1 MSKIN
6 VKYQDAYSYNLDN
19 TYMKKWEP
27 AKYDSKV
34 SEAENEELTSS
45 ISGNKTEEAEDKKDD
60 KKVAKKRDEKKI
72 SRFGSFIK
80 GVGNFFKGMVCD
92 ENGKFSIG
100 QTLKTIGIGAAIAAA
115 SILIPGAG
123 TVIAYGAL
131 AIAAKHGVEA
141 GINLYNA
148 ESEEEI
154 NNAWENVG
162 SAATEG
168 VLAYTGAKAAG
179 AKPIHDIRT
188 VGSKGI
194 KAVSKFGKDIYRD
207 YKVDGF
213 EGVAS
218 GLKTKG
224 SSLGETVTTKARN
237 LKNKTVDNF
246 NELNNSA
253 RNTERANARYD
264 EKISRAEGQKKDNL
278 KAQKDSYNKGV
289 DAVKTG
295 DNYETVY
302 KAVQGLKEDMNTAKA
317 KATEPNATDADIQ
330 AYKEAKAKYDGAK
343 QVFDDRVNSGEFKAA
358 TEADKTQ
365 IAGKF
370 DEASK
375 ARTEAAK
382 ELETAKEN
390 LRKNPDDVTA
400 KNELKAAEDKYNQA
414 NNNYKLAA
422 SKKNASE
429 GGHKYST
436 NTVRLTKEIFKH
448 KLLTVTL
455 AGRGKQDHEEE
466 LQYIA

>member
-168 VLAYTGAKAAG
+168 VFAYAGAKAAG

-188 VGSKGI
+188 AGSKGI
-194 KAVSKFGKDIYRD
+194 KAVSKYSKKMYNE
-207 YKVDGF
+207 YKLDGF
-213 EGVAS
+213 KGVAS
-218 GLKTKG
+218 K
-224 SSLGETVTTKARN
+224 LGEDATTLKDATVTKARN
-237 LKNKTVDNF
+237 IKNETVDNF
-246 NELNNSA
+246 NNLNNA
-253 RNTERANARYD
+253 TKNTEKANARYD
-264 EKISRAEGQKKDNL
+264 EKISKTKGKEKTNLEAQKK
-278 KAQKDSYNKGV
+278 SYNEGV

-295 DNYETVY
+295 NDYETVY
-302 KAVQGLKEDMNTAKA
+302 KTVQGLKEDMNAARAEASKPNASKA
-317 KATEPNATDADIQ
+317 KKQ
-330 AYKEAKAKYDGAK
+330 AYQEAKAKYDGAK
-343 QVFDDRVNSGEFKAA
+343 QVFDDRVNSGEFKAN
-358 TEADKTQ
+358 KRTQ
-365 IAGKF
+365 KSNSNKV
-370 DEASK
+370 EKAS
-375 ARTEAAK
+375 K
-382 ELETAKEN
+382 ELETAREN
-390 LRKNPDDVTA
+390 LRKNPDDATA
-400 KNELKAAEDKYNQA
+400 KKEYEE
-414 NNNYKLAA
+414 A
-422 SKKNASE
+422 SKKYELAKGKKIASE

-436 NTVRLTKEIFKH
+436 NTVRFTKEIFNH

>member
-60 KKVAKKRDEKKI
+60 KKVAKKHDKKKI
-72 SRFGSFIK
+72 HRFGSFIK

-162 SAATEG
+162 SATTEG
-168 VLAYTGAKAAG
+168 IFACAGAKAAG

-207 YKVDGF
+207 YKIDGF
-213 EGVAS
+213 KEVAS

-237 LKNKTVDNF
+237 LKATVEDNF
-246 NELNNSA
+246 NNLNNA
-253 RNTERANARYD
+253 TRNTEKANARYD
-264 EKISRAEGQKKDNL
+264 EKISKTKGKEKTNL
-278 KAQKDSYNKGV
+278 KAQKKSYNEGV

-302 KAVQGLKEDMNTAKA
+302 EAVQNLKKDMNTAKA
-317 KATEPNATDADIQ
+317 KATEPKSTKADIQ

-343 QVFDDRVNSGEFKAA
+343 QVFDDRVNSGEFK
-358 TEADKTQ
+358 TNKRTQNSNSKKADK
-365 IAGKF
+365 
-370 DEASK
+370 ASK
-375 ARTEAAK
+375 AKTEA
-382 ELETAKEN
+382 
-390 LRKNPDDVTA
+390 
-400 KNELKAAEDKYNQA
+400 ELKAAEDKYNKA
-414 NNNYKLAA
+414 NDDYKLAK
-422 SKKNASE
+422 SRKNASK
-429 GGHKYST
+429 GGRKHSA
-436 NTVRLTKEIFKH
+436 NTVKLAKEIYNNRW
-448 KLLTVTL
+448 LTVTL

>member
-45 ISGNKTEEAEDKKDD
+45 ISGNKTEEAENKKDD

-168 VLAYTGAKAAG
+168 VFAYAGAKAAG

-188 VGSKGI
+188 AGSKGI
-194 KAVSKFGKDIYRD
+194 KAVSKYSKKMYNE
-207 YKVDGF
+207 YKLDGF
-213 EGVAS
+213 KGVAS
-218 GLKTKG
+218 K
-224 SSLGETVTTKARN
+224 LGEDATTLKDATVAKARN
-237 LKNKTVDNF
+237 IKNETVDNF
-246 NELNNSA
+246 NNLNNA
-253 RNTERANARYD
+253 TKNTEKANARYD
-264 EKISRAEGQKKDNL
+264 EKISKTKGKEKTNLEAQKK
-278 KAQKDSYNKGV
+278 SYNEGV

-295 DNYETVY
+295 NDYETVY
-302 KAVQGLKEDMNTAKA
+302 KTVQGLKEDMNAAKA
-317 KATEPNATDADIQ
+317 EASKPNASKAKKQ
-330 AYKEAKAKYDGAK
+330 AYQEAKAKYDGAK
-343 QVFDDRVNSGEFKAA
+343 QVFDDRVNSGEFKAN
-358 TEADKTQ
+358 KRTQ
-365 IAGKF
+365 NSNSKKV
-370 DEASK
+370 EKAS
-375 ARTEAAK
+375 K
-382 ELETAKEN
+382 ELETAREK
-390 LRKNPDDVTA
+390 LRKNPDDATA
-400 KNELKAAEDKYNQA
+400 KKEYDE
-414 NNNYKLAA
+414 A
-422 SKKNASE
+422 SKKYELAKGKKIASE

-436 NTVRLTKEIFKH
+436 NTVRFTKEIFNH

>member
-45 ISGNKTEEAEDKKDD
+45 ISGNKTEEAEDKKDN

-72 SRFGSFIK
+72 DRFNSFFN
-80 GVGNFFKGMVCD
+80 GVKNFFKGMYCD
-92 ENGKFSIG
+92 ENGNPSAG
-100 QTLKTIGIGAAIAAA
+100 QILKTIGFGVAIAAA

-162 SAATEG
+162 STTTEG
-168 VLAYTGAKAAG
+168 ILACIGAKAAG

-207 YKVDGF
+207 YKIDGF
-213 EGVAS
+213 KEVAS

-237 LKNKTVDNF
+237 LKATVEDNF
-246 NELNNSA
+246 KNLNNA
-253 RNTERANARYD
+253 TKNTEKANKSYD
-264 EKISRAEGQKKDNL
+264 EQMGNAKGKEKTNLEAQKK
-278 KAQKDSYNKGV
+278 SYNEGA

-302 KAVQGLKEDMNTAKA
+302 EAVQNLKKDMNTAKA
-317 KATEPNATDADIQ
+317 KATEPKATKADIQ
-330 AYKEAKAKYDGAK
+330 AYKEAKAKYKGAK
-343 QVFDDRVNSGEFKAA
+343 QVFDDRVNSGEFK
-358 TEADKTQ
+358 TNKRTQNSNSKKADK
-365 IAGKF
+365 
-370 DEASK
+370 ASK
-375 ARTEAAK
+375 AKTEAAEK
-382 ELETAKEN
+382 LETAKEN

-400 KNELKAAEDKYNQA
+400 KNELKAAEDKYNKA
-414 NNNYKLAA
+414 NDDYKLAK
-422 SKKNASE
+422 SRKNASK
-429 GGHKYST
+429 GSRKHSA
-436 NTVRLTKEIFKH
+436 NTVKLTKEIFNH

>member
-27 AKYDSKV
+27 VKYDSKV

-168 VLAYTGAKAAG
+168 VFAYAGAKAAG

-188 VGSKGI
+188 AGSKGI
-194 KAVSKFGKDIYRD
+194 KAVSKYSKKMYNE
-207 YKVDGF
+207 YKLDGF
-213 EGVAS
+213 KGVAS
-218 GLKTKG
+218 K
-224 SSLGETVTTKARN
+224 LGEDATTLKDATVTKARN
-237 LKNKTVDNF
+237 IKNETVDNF
-246 NELNNSA
+246 NNLNNA
-253 RNTERANARYD
+253 TKNTEKANARYD
-264 EKISRAEGQKKDNL
+264 EKISKTKGKEKTNLEAQKK
-278 KAQKDSYNKGV
+278 SYNEGV

-295 DNYETVY
+295 NDYETVY
-302 KAVQGLKEDMNTAKA
+302 KTVQGLKEDMNAARAEASKPNASKA
-317 KATEPNATDADIQ
+317 KKQ
-330 AYKEAKAKYDGAK
+330 AYQEAKAKYDGAK
-343 QVFDDRVNSGEFKAA
+343 QVFDDRVNSGEFKAN
-358 TEADKTQ
+358 KRTQ
-365 IAGKF
+365 KSNSNKV
-370 DEASK
+370 EKAS
-375 ARTEAAK
+375 K
-382 ELETAKEN
+382 ELETAREN
-390 LRKNPDDVTA
+390 LRKNPDDATA
-400 KNELKAAEDKYNQA
+400 KKEYEE
-414 NNNYKLAA
+414 A
-422 SKKNASE
+422 SKKYELAKGKKIASE

-436 NTVRLTKEIFKH
+436 NTVRFTKEIFNH

>member
-168 VLAYTGAKAAG
+168 VFAYAGAKAAG

-188 VGSKGI
+188 AGSKGI
-194 KAVSKFGKDIYRD
+194 KAISKYSKKMYNE
-207 YKVDGF
+207 YKLDGF
-213 EGVAS
+213 KGVAS
-218 GLKTKG
+218 K
-224 SSLGETVTTKARN
+224 LGEDATTLKDATVTKARN
-237 LKNKTVDNF
+237 IKNETVDNF
-246 NELNNSA
+246 NNLNNA
-253 RNTERANARYD
+253 TKNTEKANARYD
-264 EKISRAEGQKKDNL
+264 EKISKTKGKEKTNL
-278 KAQKDSYNKGV
+278 KAQKKSYNEGV

-295 DNYETVY
+295 NDYETVY
-302 KAVQGLKEDMNTAKA
+302 KTVQGLKEDMNAAKA
-317 KATEPNATDADIQ
+317 EASKPNASKAKKQ
-330 AYKEAKAKYDGAK
+330 AYQEAKAKYDGAK
-343 QVFDDRVNSGEFKAA
+343 QVFDDRVNSGEFKAN
-358 TEADKTQ
+358 KRTQ
-365 IAGKF
+365 KSNSNKV
-370 DEASK
+370 EKAS
-375 ARTEAAK
+375 K
-382 ELETAKEN
+382 ELETAREN
-390 LRKNPDDVTA
+390 LRKNPDDATA
-400 KNELKAAEDKYNQA
+400 KKEYEE
-414 NNNYKLAA
+414 A
-422 SKKNASE
+422 SKKYELAKGKKIASE

-436 NTVRLTKEIFKH
+436 NTVRFTKEIFNH

>member
-45 ISGNKTEEAEDKKDD
+45 ISGNKTEEAEDKKDN

-168 VLAYTGAKAAG
+168 VFAYAGAKAAG

-188 VGSKGI
+188 AGSKGI
-194 KAVSKFGKDIYRD
+194 KAVSKYSKKMYNE
-207 YKVDGF
+207 YKLDGF
-213 EGVAS
+213 KGVAS
-218 GLKTKG
+218 K
-224 SSLGETVTTKARN
+224 LGEDATTLKDATVAKARN
-237 LKNKTVDNF
+237 IKNETVDNF
-246 NELNNSA
+246 NNLNNA
-253 RNTERANARYD
+253 TKNTEKANARYD
-264 EKISRAEGQKKDNL
+264 EKISKTKGKEKTNL
-278 KAQKDSYNKGV
+278 KAQKKSYNEGV

-295 DNYETVY
+295 NDYETVY
-302 KAVQGLKEDMNTAKA
+302 KTVQGLKEDMNAARAEASKPNASKA
-317 KATEPNATDADIQ
+317 KKQ
-330 AYKEAKAKYDGAK
+330 AYQEAKAKYDGAK
-343 QVFDDRVNSGEFKAA
+343 QVFDDRVNSGEFKAN
-358 TEADKTQ
+358 KRTQ
-365 IAGKF
+365 KSNSNKV
-370 DEASK
+370 EKAS
-375 ARTEAAK
+375 K
-382 ELETAKEN
+382 ELETAREK
-390 LRKNPDDVTA
+390 LRKNPDDATA
-400 KNELKAAEDKYNQA
+400 KKEYEE
-414 NNNYKLAA
+414 A
-422 SKKNASE
+422 SKKYELAKGKKIASE

-436 NTVRLTKEIFKH
+436 NTVRFTKEIFNH

>member
-45 ISGNKTEEAEDKKDD
+45 ISGNKTEEAEDKKDN

-168 VLAYTGAKAAG
+168 VFAYAGAKAAG

-188 VGSKGI
+188 AGSKGF
-194 KAVSKFGKDIYRD
+194 KAINKYRKDMYQNIRIN
-207 YKVDGF
+207 GF
-213 EGVAS
+213 KGVAS
-218 GLKTKG
+218 K
-224 SSLGETVTTKARN
+224 LGEDATTLKDATVAKVRN
-237 LKNKTVDNF
+237 IKNETVDNF
-246 NELNNSA
+246 NNLNNA
-253 RNTERANARYD
+253 TRNTEKANARYD
-264 EKISRAEGQKKDNL
+264 EKISKTKGKEKTNL
-278 KAQKDSYNKGV
+278 KAQKKSYNEGV

-295 DNYETVY
+295 NDYETVY
-302 KAVQGLKEDMNTAKA
+302 KTVQGLKEDMNAARAEASKPNASKA
-317 KATEPNATDADIQ
+317 KKQ
-330 AYKEAKAKYDGAK
+330 AYQEAKAKYDGAK
-343 QVFDDRVNSGEFKAA
+343 QVFDDRVNSGEFKAN
-358 TEADKTQ
+358 KRTQ
-365 IAGKF
+365 KSNSNKV
-370 DEASK
+370 EKAS
-375 ARTEAAK
+375 K
-382 ELETAKEN
+382 ELETAREK
-390 LRKNPDDVTA
+390 LRKNPDDATA
-400 KNELKAAEDKYNQA
+400 KKEYEE
-414 NNNYKLAA
+414 A
-422 SKKNASE
+422 SKKYELAKGKKIASE

-436 NTVRLTKEIFKH
+436 NTVRFTKEIFNH

>member
-27 AKYDSKV
+27 VKYDSKV

-168 VLAYTGAKAAG
+168 VFAYAGAKAAG

-188 VGSKGI
+188 AGSKGI
-194 KAVSKFGKDIYRD
+194 KAVSKYSKKMYNE
-207 YKVDGF
+207 YKLDGF
-213 EGVAS
+213 KGVAS
-218 GLKTKG
+218 K
-224 SSLGETVTTKARN
+224 LGEDATTLKDATVAKARN
-237 LKNKTVDNF
+237 IKNETVDNF
-246 NELNNSA
+246 NNLNNA
-253 RNTERANARYD
+253 TKNTEKANARYD
-264 EKISRAEGQKKDNL
+264 EKISKTKGKEKTNLEAQKK
-278 KAQKDSYNKGV
+278 SYNEGV

-295 DNYETVY
+295 NDYETVY
-302 KAVQGLKEDMNTAKA
+302 KTVQGLKEDMNAAKA
-317 KATEPNATDADIQ
+317 EASKPNASKAKKQ
-330 AYKEAKAKYDGAK
+330 AYQEAKAKYDGAK
-343 QVFDDRVNSGEFKAA
+343 QVFDDRVNSGEFKAN
-358 TEADKTQ
+358 KRTQ
-365 IAGKF
+365 KSNSNKV
-370 DEASK
+370 EKAS
-375 ARTEAAK
+375 K
-382 ELETAKEN
+382 ELETAREK
-390 LRKNPDDVTA
+390 LRKNPDDATA
-400 KNELKAAEDKYNQA
+400 KKEYEE
-414 NNNYKLAA
+414 A
-422 SKKNASE
+422 SKKYELAKGKKIASE

-436 NTVRLTKEIFKH
+436 NTVRLTKEIFNH

>member
-1 MSKIN
+1 MKRKLTDLIVFFN
-6 VKYQDAYSYNLDN
+6 GVK
-19 TYMKKWEP
+19 
-27 AKYDSKV
+27 
-34 SEAENEELTSS
+34 
-45 ISGNKTEEAEDKKDD
+45 
-60 KKVAKKRDEKKI
+60 
-72 SRFGSFIK
+72 
-80 GVGNFFKGMVCD
+80 NFFKGMYCD
-92 ENGKFSIG
+92 ENGNPSAG
-100 QTLKTIGIGAAIAAA
+100 QILKTIGFGVAIAAA

-162 SAATEG
+162 STTTEG
-168 VLAYTGAKAAG
+168 ILACIGAKAAG

-207 YKVDGF
+207 YKIDGF
-213 EGVAS
+213 KEVAS

-237 LKNKTVDNF
+237 LKATVKDNF
-246 NELNNSA
+246 KNLNNA
-253 RNTERANARYD
+253 TKNTEKANKSYD
-264 EKISRAEGQKKDNL
+264 EQIGNAKGKEKTNL
-278 KAQKDSYNKGV
+278 KAQKKSYNEGA

-302 KAVQGLKEDMNTAKA
+302 EAVQNLKKDMNTAKA
-317 KATEPNATDADIQ
+317 KATEPKATKADIQ

-343 QVFDDRVNSGEFKAA
+343 QVFDDRVNSGEFK
-358 TEADKTQ
+358 TNKRTQNSNSKKADK
-365 IAGKF
+365 
-370 DEASK
+370 ASK
-375 ARTEAAK
+375 AKTEAAEK
-382 ELETAKEN
+382 LETAKEN

-400 KNELKAAEDKYNQA
+400 KNELKAAEDKYNKA
-414 NNNYKLAA
+414 NDDYKLAK
-422 SKKNASE
+422 SRKNASK
-429 GGHKYST
+429 GGRKHSA
-436 NTVRLTKEIFKH
+436 NTVKLAKEIYNNR
-448 KLLTVTL
+448 LLTVTL

>member
-27 AKYDSKV
+27 VKYDSKV

-168 VLAYTGAKAAG
+168 VFAYAGAKAAG

-188 VGSKGI
+188 AGSKGI
-194 KAVSKFGKDIYRD
+194 KAVSKYSKKMYNE
-207 YKVDGF
+207 YKLDGF
-213 EGVAS
+213 KGVAS
-218 GLKTKG
+218 K
-224 SSLGETVTTKARN
+224 LGEDATTLKDATVAKARN
-237 LKNKTVDNF
+237 IKNETVDNF
-246 NELNNSA
+246 NNLNNA
-253 RNTERANARYD
+253 TKNTEKANARYD
-264 EKISRAEGQKKDNL
+264 EKISKTKGKEKTNLEAQKK
-278 KAQKDSYNKGV
+278 SYNEGV

-295 DNYETVY
+295 NDYETVY
-302 KAVQGLKEDMNTAKA
+302 KTVQGLKEDMNAARAEASKPNASKA
-317 KATEPNATDADIQ
+317 KKQ
-330 AYKEAKAKYDGAK
+330 AYQEAKAKYDGAK
-343 QVFDDRVNSGEFKAA
+343 QVFDDRVNSGEFKAN
-358 TEADKTQ
+358 KRTQ
-365 IAGKF
+365 KSNSNKV
-370 DEASK
+370 EKAS
-375 ARTEAAK
+375 K
-382 ELETAKEN
+382 ELETAREK
-390 LRKNPDDVTA
+390 LRKNPDDATA
-400 KNELKAAEDKYNQA
+400 KKEYEE
-414 NNNYKLAA
+414 A
-422 SKKNASE
+422 SKKYELAKGKKIASE

-436 NTVRLTKEIFKH
+436 NTVRLTKEIFNH

>member
-27 AKYDSKV
+27 VKYDSKV

-168 VLAYTGAKAAG
+168 VFAYAGAKAAG

-188 VGSKGI
+188 AGSKGI
-194 KAVSKFGKDIYRD
+194 KAVSKYSKKMYNE
-207 YKVDGF
+207 YKLDGF
-213 EGVAS
+213 KGVAS
-218 GLKTKG
+218 K
-224 SSLGETVTTKARN
+224 LGEDATTLKDATVAKARN
-237 LKNKTVDNF
+237 IKNETVDNF
-246 NELNNSA
+246 NNLNNA
-253 RNTERANARYD
+253 TKNTEKANARYD
-264 EKISRAEGQKKDNL
+264 EKISKTKGKEKTNLEAQKK
-278 KAQKDSYNKGV
+278 SYNEGV

-295 DNYETVY
+295 NDYETVY
-302 KAVQGLKEDMNTAKA
+302 KTVQGLKEDMNAARAEASKPNASKA
-317 KATEPNATDADIQ
+317 KKQ
-330 AYKEAKAKYDGAK
+330 AYQEAKAKYDGAK
-343 QVFDDRVNSGEFKAA
+343 QVFDDRVNSGEFKAN
-358 TEADKTQ
+358 KRTQ
-365 IAGKF
+365 KSNSNKV
-370 DEASK
+370 EKAS
-375 ARTEAAK
+375 K
-382 ELETAKEN
+382 ELETAREN
-390 LRKNPDDVTA
+390 LRKNPDDATA
-400 KNELKAAEDKYNQA
+400 KKEYEE
-414 NNNYKLAA
+414 A
-422 SKKNASE
+422 SKKYELAKGKKIASE

-436 NTVRLTKEIFKH
+436 NTVRFTKEIFNH

>member
-6 VKYQDAYSYNLDN
+6 VKYQDAYSYNLNN

-45 ISGNKTEEAEDKKDD
+45 ISGNKTEETEDKKDN
-60 KKVAKKRDEKKI
+60 KKVAKKHDAKKI
-72 SRFGSFIK
+72 NRFDSFFN
-80 GVGNFFKGMVCD
+80 GVKNFFKGMYCD
-92 ENGKFSIG
+92 ENGNPSAG
-100 QTLKTIGIGAAIAAA
+100 QILKTIGFGVAIAAA

-162 SAATEG
+162 STTTEG
-168 VLAYTGAKAAG
+168 ILACIGAKAAG

-207 YKVDGF
+207 YKIDGF
-213 EGVAS
+213 KEVAS

-237 LKNKTVDNF
+237 LKATVEDNF
-246 NELNNSA
+246 KNLNNA
-253 RNTERANARYD
+253 TKNTEKANKSYD
-264 EKISRAEGQKKDNL
+264 EQIGNAKGKEKTNLEAQKK
-278 KAQKDSYNKGV
+278 SYNEGA

-302 KAVQGLKEDMNTAKA
+302 EAVQNLKKDMNTAKA
-317 KATEPNATDADIQ
+317 KATEPKATKADIQ
-330 AYKEAKAKYDGAK
+330 AYKEAKAKYKGAK
-343 QVFDDRVNSGEFKAA
+343 QVFDDRVNSGEFK
-358 TEADKTQ
+358 TNKRTQNSNSKKADK
-365 IAGKF
+365 
-370 DEASK
+370 ASK
-375 ARTEAAK
+375 AKTEAAEK
-382 ELETAKEN
+382 LETAKEN

-400 KNELKAAEDKYNQA
+400 KNELKAAEDKYNKA
-414 NNNYKLAA
+414 NDDYKLAK
-422 SKKNASE
+422 SRKNASK
-429 GGHKYST
+429 GSRKHSA
-436 NTVRLTKEIFKH
+436 NTVKLTKEIFNH

>member
-45 ISGNKTEEAEDKKDD
+45 ISGNKTEEAEDKKDN

-168 VLAYTGAKAAG
+168 VFAYAGAKAAG

-188 VGSKGI
+188 AGSKGI
-194 KAVSKFGKDIYRD
+194 KAVSKYSKKMYNE
-207 YKVDGF
+207 YKLDGF
-213 EGVAS
+213 KGVAS
-218 GLKTKG
+218 K
-224 SSLGETVTTKARN
+224 LGEDATTLKDATVAKARN
-237 LKNKTVDNF
+237 IKNETVDNF
-246 NELNNSA
+246 NNLNNA
-253 RNTERANARYD
+253 TKNTEKANARYD
-264 EKISRAEGQKKDNL
+264 EKISKTKGKEKTNLEAQKK
-278 KAQKDSYNKGV
+278 SYNEGV

-295 DNYETVY
+295 NDYETVY
-302 KAVQGLKEDMNTAKA
+302 KTVQGLKEDMNAARAEASKPNASKA
-317 KATEPNATDADIQ
+317 KKQ
-330 AYKEAKAKYDGAK
+330 AYQEAKAKYDGAK
-343 QVFDDRVNSGEFKAA
+343 QVFDDRVNSGEFKAN
-358 TEADKTQ
+358 KRTQ
-365 IAGKF
+365 KSNSNKV
-370 DEASK
+370 EKAS
-375 ARTEAAK
+375 K
-382 ELETAKEN
+382 ELETAREN
-390 LRKNPDDVTA
+390 LRKNPDDATA
-400 KNELKAAEDKYNQA
+400 KKEYEE
-414 NNNYKLAA
+414 A
-422 SKKNASE
+422 SKKYELAKGKKIASE

-436 NTVRLTKEIFKH
+436 NTVRLTKEIFNH

>member
-27 AKYDSKV
+27 VKYDSKV

-45 ISGNKTEEAEDKKDD
+45 ISGNKTEDAEDKKDN

-72 SRFGSFIK
+72 SRLGSFFK

-92 ENGKFSIG
+92 ENGNFSFG

-168 VLAYTGAKAAG
+168 VFAYAGAKAAG

-188 VGSKGI
+188 AGSKGF
-194 KAVSKFGKDIYRD
+194 KAVSKYSKKMYNE
-207 YKVDGF
+207 YKLDGF
-213 EGVAS
+213 KGVAS
-218 GLKTKG
+218 K
-224 SSLGETVTTKARN
+224 LGEDATTLKDATVTKARN
-237 LKNKTVDNF
+237 IKNETVDNF
-246 NELNNSA
+246 NDLNNA
-253 RNTERANARYD
+253 TKNTEKVNKSYD
-264 EKISRAEGQKKDNL
+264 EQINKAKGKEKTNLEAQKK
-278 KAQKDSYNKGV
+278 SYNEGV

-295 DNYETVY
+295 DKYETVY
-302 KAVQGLKEDMNTAKA
+302 DVVQGLKEDMNTAKA
-317 KATEPNATDADIQ
+317 EASKPNASKAKKQ
-330 AYKEAKAKYDGAK
+330 AYQEAKAKYEGAK
-343 QVFDDRVNSGEFKAA
+343 QVFDDRVNSGEFKAN
-358 TEADKTQ
+358 KRTQ
-365 IAGKF
+365 KS
-370 DEASK
+370 DSKKVEKAS
-375 ARTEAAK
+375 K
-382 ELETAKEN
+382 ELETAREK
-390 LRKNPDDVTA
+390 LRKNPEDATA
-400 KNELKAAEDKYNQA
+400 KKEYEEANKKYELAKG
-414 NNNYKLAA
+414 
-422 SKKNASE
+422 KKIASE

-436 NTVRLTKEIFKH
+436 NTVRLSKEIYNNKW
-448 KLLTVTL
+448 LTIAL
-455 AGRGKQDHEEE
+455 AGRGKQDHEE

>member
-168 VLAYTGAKAAG
+168 VFAYAGAKAAG

-188 VGSKGI
+188 AGSKGI
-194 KAVSKFGKDIYRD
+194 KAVSKYSKKMYNE
-207 YKVDGF
+207 YKLDGF
-213 EGVAS
+213 KGVAS
-218 GLKTKG
+218 K
-224 SSLGETVTTKARN
+224 LGEDATTLKDATVAKARN
-237 LKNKTVDNF
+237 IKNETVDNF
-246 NELNNSA
+246 NNLNNA
-253 RNTERANARYD
+253 TKNTEKANARYD
-264 EKISRAEGQKKDNL
+264 EKISKTKGKEKTNLEAQKK
-278 KAQKDSYNKGV
+278 SYNEGV

-295 DNYETVY
+295 NDYETVY
-302 KAVQGLKEDMNTAKA
+302 KTVQGLKEDMNAAKA
-317 KATEPNATDADIQ
+317 EASKPNASKAKKQ
-330 AYKEAKAKYDGAK
+330 AYQEAKAKYDGAK
-343 QVFDDRVNSGEFKAA
+343 QVFDDRVNSGEFKAN
-358 TEADKTQ
+358 KRTQ
-365 IAGKF
+365 KSNSNKV
-370 DEASK
+370 EKAS
-375 ARTEAAK
+375 K
-382 ELETAKEN
+382 ELETAREN
-390 LRKNPDDVTA
+390 LRKNPDDATA
-400 KNELKAAEDKYNQA
+400 KKEYEE
-414 NNNYKLAA
+414 A
-422 SKKNASE
+422 SKKYELAKGKKIASE

-436 NTVRLTKEIFKH
+436 NTVRFTKEIFNH

-455 AGRGKQDHEEE
+455 TGRGKQDHEEE

>member
-45 ISGNKTEEAEDKKDD
+45 ISGNKTEEAEDKKDN
-60 KKVAKKRDEKKI
+60 KKVAKKHDAKKI
-72 SRFGSFIK
+72 NRFDSFFN
-80 GVGNFFKGMVCD
+80 GVKNFFKGMYCD
-92 ENGKFSIG
+92 ENGNPSAG
-100 QTLKTIGIGAAIAAA
+100 QILKTIGFGVAIAAA

-162 SAATEG
+162 SATTEG
-168 VLAYTGAKAAG
+168 ILACVGAKASG

-207 YKVDGF
+207 YKIDGF
-213 EGVAS
+213 KEVAS

-237 LKNKTVDNF
+237 LKATVEDNF
-246 NELNNSA
+246 KNLNNA
-253 RNTERANARYD
+253 TKNTEKANKSYD
-264 EKISRAEGQKKDNL
+264 EQIGNAKGKEKTNLEAQKK
-278 KAQKDSYNKGV
+278 SYNEGA

-302 KAVQGLKEDMNTAKA
+302 EAVQNLKKDMNTAKA
-317 KATEPNATDADIQ
+317 KATEPKATKADIQ
-330 AYKEAKAKYDGAK
+330 AYKEAKAKYKGAK
-343 QVFDDRVNSGEFKAA
+343 QVFDDRVNSGEFK
-358 TEADKTQ
+358 TNKRTQNSNSKKADK
-365 IAGKF
+365 
-370 DEASK
+370 ASK
-375 ARTEAAK
+375 AKTEAAEK
-382 ELETAKEN
+382 LETAKEN

-400 KNELKAAEDKYNQA
+400 KNELKAAEDKYNKA
-414 NNNYKLAA
+414 NDDYKLAK
-422 SKKNASE
+422 SRKNASK
-429 GGHKYST
+429 GGRKHSA
-436 NTVRLTKEIFKH
+436 NTVKLAKEIYNN

>member
-45 ISGNKTEEAEDKKDD
+45 ISGNKTEEAEDKKDN

-72 SRFGSFIK
+72 DRFDSFFN
-80 GVGNFFKGMVCD
+80 GVKNFFKGMYCD
-92 ENGKFSIG
+92 ENGNPSAG
-100 QTLKTIGIGAAIAAA
+100 QILKTIGFGVAIAAA

-162 SAATEG
+162 STTTEG
-168 VLAYTGAKAAG
+168 ILACIGAKAAG

-207 YKVDGF
+207 YKIDGF
-213 EGVAS
+213 KEVAS

-237 LKNKTVDNF
+237 LKATVEDNF
-246 NELNNSA
+246 KNLNNA
-253 RNTERANARYD
+253 TKNTEKANKSYD
-264 EKISRAEGQKKDNL
+264 EQIGNAKGKEKTNLEAQKK
-278 KAQKDSYNKGV
+278 SYNEGA

-302 KAVQGLKEDMNTAKA
+302 EAVQNLKKDMNTAKA
-317 KATEPNATDADIQ
+317 KATEPKATKADIQ
-330 AYKEAKAKYDGAK
+330 AYKEAKAKYKGAK
-343 QVFDDRVNSGEFKAA
+343 QVFDDRVNSGEFK
-358 TEADKTQ
+358 TNKRTQNSNSKKADK
-365 IAGKF
+365 
-370 DEASK
+370 ASK
-375 ARTEAAK
+375 AKTEAAEK
-382 ELETAKEN
+382 LETAKEN

-400 KNELKAAEDKYNQA
+400 KNELKAAEDKYNKA
-414 NNNYKLAA
+414 NDDYKLAK
-422 SKKNASE
+422 SRKNASK
-429 GGHKYST
+429 GSRKHSA
-436 NTVRLTKEIFKH
+436 NTVKLTKEIFNH

>member
-45 ISGNKTEEAEDKKDD
+45 ISGNKTEEAEDKKDN

-168 VLAYTGAKAAG
+168 VFAYAGAKAAG

-188 VGSKGI
+188 AGSKGI
-194 KAVSKFGKDIYRD
+194 KAVSKYSKKMYNE
-207 YKVDGF
+207 YKLEGF
-213 EGVAS
+213 KGVAS
-218 GLKTKG
+218 K
-224 SSLGETVTTKARN
+224 LGEDATTLKDATVAKARN
-237 LKNKTVDNF
+237 IKNETVDNF
-246 NELNNSA
+246 NNLNNA
-253 RNTERANARYD
+253 TKNTEKANARYD
-264 EKISRAEGQKKDNL
+264 EKISKTKGKEKTNL
-278 KAQKDSYNKGV
+278 KAQKKSYNEGV

-295 DNYETVY
+295 NDYETVY
-302 KAVQGLKEDMNTAKA
+302 KTVQGLKEDMNAARAEASKPNASKA
-317 KATEPNATDADIQ
+317 KKQ
-330 AYKEAKAKYDGAK
+330 AYQEAKAKYDGAK
-343 QVFDDRVNSGEFKAA
+343 QVFDDRVNSGEFKAN
-358 TEADKTQ
+358 KRTQ
-365 IAGKF
+365 KSNSNKV
-370 DEASK
+370 EKAS
-375 ARTEAAK
+375 K
-382 ELETAKEN
+382 ELETAREN
-390 LRKNPDDVTA
+390 LRKNPDDATA
-400 KNELKAAEDKYNQA
+400 KKEYEE
-414 NNNYKLAA
+414 A
-422 SKKNASE
+422 SKKYELAKGKKIASE

-436 NTVRLTKEIFKH
+436 NTVRLTKEIFNH

>member
-168 VLAYTGAKAAG
+168 VFAYAGAKAAG

-188 VGSKGI
+188 AGSKGI
-194 KAVSKFGKDIYRD
+194 KAVSKYSKKMYNE
-207 YKVDGF
+207 YKLDGF
-213 EGVAS
+213 KGVAS
-218 GLKTKG
+218 K
-224 SSLGETVTTKARN
+224 LGEDATTLKDATVAKARN
-237 LKNKTVDNF
+237 IKNETVDNF
-246 NELNNSA
+246 NNLNNA
-253 RNTERANARYD
+253 TKNTEKANARYD
-264 EKISRAEGQKKDNL
+264 EKISKTKGKEKTNLEAQKK
-278 KAQKDSYNKGV
+278 SYNEGV

-295 DNYETVY
+295 NDYETVY
-302 KAVQGLKEDMNTAKA
+302 KTVQGLKEDMNAARAEASKPNASKA
-317 KATEPNATDADIQ
+317 KKQ
-330 AYKEAKAKYDGAK
+330 AYQEAKAKYDGAK
-343 QVFDDRVNSGEFKAA
+343 QVFDDRVNSGEFKAN
-358 TEADKTQ
+358 KRTQ
-365 IAGKF
+365 NSNSKKV
-370 DEASK
+370 EKAS
-375 ARTEAAK
+375 K
-382 ELETAKEN
+382 ELETAREK
-390 LRKNPDDVTA
+390 LRKNPDDATA
-400 KNELKAAEDKYNQA
+400 KKEYEE
-414 NNNYKLAA
+414 A
-422 SKKNASE
+422 SKKYELAKGKKIASE

-436 NTVRLTKEIFKH
+436 NTVRFTKEIFNH

>member
-45 ISGNKTEEAEDKKDD
+45 ISGNKTEEAEDKKDN

-168 VLAYTGAKAAG
+168 VFAYAGAKAAG

-188 VGSKGI
+188 AGSKGI
-194 KAVSKFGKDIYRD
+194 KAVSKYSKKMYNE
-207 YKVDGF
+207 YKLDGF
-213 EGVAS
+213 KGVAS
-218 GLKTKG
+218 K
-224 SSLGETVTTKARN
+224 LGEDATTLKDATVAKARN
-237 LKNKTVDNF
+237 IKNETVDNF
-246 NELNNSA
+246 NNLNNA
-253 RNTERANARYD
+253 TKNTEKANARYD
-264 EKISRAEGQKKDNL
+264 EKISKTKGKEKTNL
-278 KAQKDSYNKGV
+278 KAQKKSYNEGV

-295 DNYETVY
+295 NDYETVY
-302 KAVQGLKEDMNTAKA
+302 KTVQGLKEDMNAARAEASKPNASKA
-317 KATEPNATDADIQ
+317 KQQ
-330 AYKEAKAKYDGAK
+330 AYQEAKAKYDGAK
-343 QVFDDRVNSGEFKAA
+343 QVFDDRVNSGEFKAN
-358 TEADKTQ
+358 KRTQ
-365 IAGKF
+365 NSNSKKV
-370 DEASK
+370 EKAS
-375 ARTEAAK
+375 K
-382 ELETAKEN
+382 ELETAREN
-390 LRKNPDDVTA
+390 LRKNPDDATA
-400 KNELKAAEDKYNQA
+400 KKEYEE
-414 NNNYKLAA
+414 A
-422 SKKNASE
+422 SKKYELAKGKKIASE

>member
-27 AKYDSKV
+27 VKYDSKV

-168 VLAYTGAKAAG
+168 VFAYAGAKAAG

-188 VGSKGI
+188 AGSKGI
-194 KAVSKFGKDIYRD
+194 KAVSKYSKKMYNE
-207 YKVDGF
+207 YKLDGF
-213 EGVAS
+213 KGVAS
-218 GLKTKG
+218 K
-224 SSLGETVTTKARN
+224 LGEDATTLKDATVAKARN
-237 LKNKTVDNF
+237 IKNETVDNF
-246 NELNNSA
+246 NNLNNA
-253 RNTERANARYD
+253 TKNTEKANARYD
-264 EKISRAEGQKKDNL
+264 EKISKTKGKEKTNLEAQKK
-278 KAQKDSYNKGV
+278 SYNEGV

-295 DNYETVY
+295 NDYETVY
-302 KAVQGLKEDMNTAKA
+302 KTVQGLKEDMNAARAEASKPNASKA
-317 KATEPNATDADIQ
+317 KKQ
-330 AYKEAKAKYDGAK
+330 AYQEAKAKYDGAK
-343 QVFDDRVNSGEFKAA
+343 QVFDDRVNSGEFKAN
-358 TEADKTQ
+358 KRTQ
-365 IAGKF
+365 NSNSKKV
-370 DEASK
+370 EKAS
-375 ARTEAAK
+375 K
-382 ELETAKEN
+382 ELETAREK
-390 LRKNPDDVTA
+390 LRKNPDDATA
-400 KNELKAAEDKYNQA
+400 KKEYEE
-414 NNNYKLAA
+414 A
-422 SKKNASE
+422 SKKYELAKGKKIASE

>member
-92 ENGKFSIG
+92 ENGNPSAG
-100 QTLKTIGIGAAIAAA
+100 QILKTIGFGVAIAAA

-162 SAATEG
+162 SATTEG
-168 VLAYTGAKAAG
+168 IFACAGAKAAG

-207 YKVDGF
+207 YKIDGF
-213 EGVAS
+213 KEVAS

-237 LKNKTVDNF
+237 LKATVEDNF
-246 NELNNSA
+246 KNLNNA
-253 RNTERANARYD
+253 TKNTEKANARYD
-264 EKISRAEGQKKDNL
+264 EKISKTKGKEKTNL
-278 KAQKDSYNKGV
+278 KAQKKSYNEGV

-302 KAVQGLKEDMNTAKA
+302 EAVQNLKKDMNTAKA
-317 KATEPNATDADIQ
+317 KATEPKSTKADIQ

-343 QVFDDRVNSGEFKAA
+343 QVFDDRVNSGEFK
-358 TEADKTQ
+358 TNKRTQNSNSKKADK
-365 IAGKF
+365 
-370 DEASK
+370 ASK
-375 ARTEAAK
+375 AKTEAAK

-400 KNELKAAEDKYNQA
+400 KNELKAAEDK
-414 NNNYKLAA
+414 
-422 SKKNASE
+422 
-429 GGHKYST
+429 
-436 NTVRLTKEIFKH
+436 
-448 KLLTVTL
+448 
-455 AGRGKQDHEEE
+455 
-466 LQYIA
+466 

>member
-27 AKYDSKV
+27 VKYDSKV

-168 VLAYTGAKAAG
+168 VFAYAGAKAAG

-188 VGSKGI
+188 AGSKGI
-194 KAVSKFGKDIYRD
+194 KAVSKYSKKMYNE
-207 YKVDGF
+207 YKLDGF
-213 EGVAS
+213 KGVAS
-218 GLKTKG
+218 K
-224 SSLGETVTTKARN
+224 LGEDATTLKDATVAKARN
-237 LKNKTVDNF
+237 IKNETVDNF
-246 NELNNSA
+246 NNLNNA
-253 RNTERANARYD
+253 TKNTEKANARYD
-264 EKISRAEGQKKDNL
+264 EKISKTKGKEKTNL
-278 KAQKDSYNKGV
+278 KAQKKSYNEGV

-295 DNYETVY
+295 NDYETVY
-302 KAVQGLKEDMNTAKA
+302 KTVQGLKEDMNAARAEASKPNASKA
-317 KATEPNATDADIQ
+317 KKQ
-330 AYKEAKAKYDGAK
+330 AYQEAKAKYDGAK
-343 QVFDDRVNSGEFKAA
+343 QVFDDRVNSGEFKAN
-358 TEADKTQ
+358 KRTQ
-365 IAGKF
+365 KSNSNKV
-370 DEASK
+370 EKAS
-375 ARTEAAK
+375 K
-382 ELETAKEN
+382 ELETAREK
-390 LRKNPDDVTA
+390 LRKNPDDATA
-400 KNELKAAEDKYNQA
+400 KKEYEE
-414 NNNYKLAA
+414 A
-422 SKKNASE
+422 SKKYELAKGKKIASE

-436 NTVRLTKEIFKH
+436 NTVRLTKEIFNH

>member
-45 ISGNKTEEAEDKKDD
+45 ISGNKTEEAEDKKDN

-168 VLAYTGAKAAG
+168 VFAYAGAKAAG

-188 VGSKGI
+188 AGSKGI
-194 KAVSKFGKDIYRD
+194 KAVSKYSKKMYNE
-207 YKVDGF
+207 YKLDGF
-213 EGVAS
+213 KGVAS
-218 GLKTKG
+218 K
-224 SSLGETVTTKARN
+224 LGEDATTLKDATVAKARN
-237 LKNKTVDNF
+237 IKNETVDNF
-246 NELNNSA
+246 NNLNNA
-253 RNTERANARYD
+253 TKNTEKANARYD
-264 EKISRAEGQKKDNL
+264 EKISKTKGKEKTNL
-278 KAQKDSYNKGV
+278 KAQKKSYNEGV

-295 DNYETVY
+295 NDYETVY
-302 KAVQGLKEDMNTAKA
+302 KTVQGLKEDMNAARAEASKPNASKA
-317 KATEPNATDADIQ
+317 KKQ
-330 AYKEAKAKYDGAK
+330 AYQEAKAKYDGAK
-343 QVFDDRVNSGEFKAA
+343 QVFDDRVNSGEFKAN
-358 TEADKTQ
+358 KRTQ
-365 IAGKF
+365 KSNSNKV
-370 DEASK
+370 EKAS
-375 ARTEAAK
+375 K
-382 ELETAKEN
+382 ELETAREN
-390 LRKNPDDVTA
+390 LRKNPDDATA
-400 KNELKAAEDKYNQA
+400 KKEYEE
-414 NNNYKLAA
+414 A
-422 SKKNASE
+422 SKKYELAKGKKIASE

-436 NTVRLTKEIFKH
+436 NTVRLTKEIFNH

>member
-45 ISGNKTEEAEDKKDD
+45 ISGNKTEEAEDKKDN

-168 VLAYTGAKAAG
+168 VFAYAGAKAAG

-188 VGSKGI
+188 AGSKGI
-194 KAVSKFGKDIYRD
+194 KAVSKYSKKMYNE
-207 YKVDGF
+207 YKLDGF
-213 EGVAS
+213 KGVAS
-218 GLKTKG
+218 K
-224 SSLGETVTTKARN
+224 LGEDATTLKDATVAKARN
-237 LKNKTVDNF
+237 IKNETVDNF
-246 NELNNSA
+246 NNLNNA
-253 RNTERANARYD
+253 TKNTEKANARYD
-264 EKISRAEGQKKDNL
+264 EKISKTKGKEKTNL
-278 KAQKDSYNKGV
+278 KAQKKSYNEGV

-295 DNYETVY
+295 NDYETVY
-302 KAVQGLKEDMNTAKA
+302 KTVQGLKEDMNAARAEASKPNASKA
-317 KATEPNATDADIQ
+317 KKQ
-330 AYKEAKAKYDGAK
+330 AYQEAKAKYDGAK
-343 QVFDDRVNSGEFKAA
+343 QVFDDRVNSGEFKAN
-358 TEADKTQ
+358 KRTQ
-365 IAGKF
+365 KSNSNKV
-370 DEASK
+370 EKAS
-375 ARTEAAK
+375 K
-382 ELETAKEN
+382 ELETAREN
-390 LRKNPDDVTA
+390 LRKNPDDATA
-400 KNELKAAEDKYNQA
+400 KKEYEE
-414 NNNYKLAA
+414 A
-422 SKKNASE
+422 SKKYELAKGKKIASE

-436 NTVRLTKEIFKH
+436 NTVRFTKEIFKH

>member
-45 ISGNKTEEAEDKKDD
+45 ISGNKTEEAENKKDD

-168 VLAYTGAKAAG
+168 VFAYAGAKAAG

-188 VGSKGI
+188 AGSKGI
-194 KAVSKFGKDIYRD
+194 KAVSKYSKKMYNE
-207 YKVDGF
+207 YKLDGF
-213 EGVAS
+213 KGVAS
-218 GLKTKG
+218 K
-224 SSLGETVTTKARN
+224 LGEDATTLKDATVAKARN
-237 LKNKTVDNF
+237 IKNETVDNF
-246 NELNNSA
+246 NNLNNA
-253 RNTERANARYD
+253 TKNTEKANARYD
-264 EKISRAEGQKKDNL
+264 EKISKTKGKEKTNLEAQKK
-278 KAQKDSYNKGV
+278 SYNEGV

-295 DNYETVY
+295 NDYETVY
-302 KAVQGLKEDMNTAKA
+302 KTVQGLKEDMNAARAEASKPNASKA
-317 KATEPNATDADIQ
+317 KKQ
-330 AYKEAKAKYDGAK
+330 AYQEAKAKYDGAK
-343 QVFDDRVNSGEFKAA
+343 QVFDDRVNSGEFKAN
-358 TEADKTQ
+358 KRTQ
-365 IAGKF
+365 NSNSKKV
-370 DEASK
+370 EKAS
-375 ARTEAAK
+375 K
-382 ELETAKEN
+382 ELETAREK
-390 LRKNPDDVTA
+390 LRKNPDDATA
-400 KNELKAAEDKYNQA
+400 KKEYEE
-414 NNNYKLAA
+414 A
-422 SKKNASE
+422 SKKYELAKGKKIASE

-436 NTVRLTKEIFKH
+436 NTVRFTKEIFNH

-455 AGRGKQDHEEE
+455 AGRGKQDLEEE

>member
-27 AKYDSKV
+27 VKYDSKV

-168 VLAYTGAKAAG
+168 VFAYAGAKAAG

-188 VGSKGI
+188 AGSKGI
-194 KAVSKFGKDIYRD
+194 KAVSKYSKKMYNE
-207 YKVDGF
+207 YKLDGF
-213 EGVAS
+213 KGVAS
-218 GLKTKG
+218 K
-224 SSLGETVTTKARN
+224 LGEDATTLKDATVAKARN
-237 LKNKTVDNF
+237 IKNETVDNF
-246 NELNNSA
+246 NNLNNA
-253 RNTERANARYD
+253 TKNTEKANARYD
-264 EKISRAEGQKKDNL
+264 EKISKTKGKEKTNLEAQKK
-278 KAQKDSYNKGV
+278 SYNEGV

-295 DNYETVY
+295 NDYETVY
-302 KAVQGLKEDMNTAKA
+302 KTVQGLKEDMNAAKA
-317 KATEPNATDADIQ
+317 EASKPNASKAKKQ
-330 AYKEAKAKYDGAK
+330 AYQEAKAKYDGAK
-343 QVFDDRVNSGEFKAA
+343 QVFDDRVNSGEFKAN
-358 TEADKTQ
+358 KRTQ
-365 IAGKF
+365 NSNSKKV
-370 DEASK
+370 EKAS
-375 ARTEAAK
+375 K
-382 ELETAKEN
+382 ELETAREN
-390 LRKNPDDVTA
+390 LRKNPDDATA
-400 KNELKAAEDKYNQA
+400 KKEYEEANKKYELAKG
-414 NNNYKLAA
+414 
-422 SKKNASE
+422 KKIASE

-436 NTVRLTKEIFKH
+436 NTVRLTKEIFNH

>member
-45 ISGNKTEEAEDKKDD
+45 ISGNKTEEAENKKDD

-168 VLAYTGAKAAG
+168 VFAYAGAKAAG

-188 VGSKGI
+188 AGSKGI
-194 KAVSKFGKDIYRD
+194 KAVSKYSKKMYNE
-207 YKVDGF
+207 YKLDGF
-213 EGVAS
+213 KGVAS
-218 GLKTKG
+218 K
-224 SSLGETVTTKARN
+224 LGEDATTLKDATVAKARN
-237 LKNKTVDNF
+237 IKNETVDNF
-246 NELNNSA
+246 NNLNNA
-253 RNTERANARYD
+253 TKNTEKANARYD
-264 EKISRAEGQKKDNL
+264 EKISKTKGKEKTNL
-278 KAQKDSYNKGV
+278 KAQKKSYNEGV

-295 DNYETVY
+295 NDYETVY
-302 KAVQGLKEDMNTAKA
+302 KTVQGLKEDMNAARAEASKPNASKA
-317 KATEPNATDADIQ
+317 KKQ
-330 AYKEAKAKYDGAK
+330 AYQEAKAKYDGAK
-343 QVFDDRVNSGEFKAA
+343 QVFDDRVNSGEFKAN
-358 TEADKTQ
+358 KRTQ
-365 IAGKF
+365 KSNSNKV
-370 DEASK
+370 EKAS
-375 ARTEAAK
+375 K
-382 ELETAKEN
+382 ELETAREN
-390 LRKNPDDVTA
+390 LRKNPDDATA
-400 KNELKAAEDKYNQA
+400 KKEYEE
-414 NNNYKLAA
+414 A
-422 SKKNASE
+422 SKKYELAKGKKIASE

>member
-60 KKVAKKRDEKKI
+60 KKVAKKHDKKKI
-72 SRFGSFIK
+72 HRFDSFIN
-80 GVGNFFKGMVCD
+80 GVKNFFKGMFCD
-92 ENGKFSIG
+92 ENGNPSAG
-100 QTLKTIGIGAAIAAA
+100 QILKTIGFGVAIAAA

-162 SAATEG
+162 STTTEG
-168 VLAYTGAKAAG
+168 ILACIGAKAAG
-179 AKPIHDIRT
+179 AKPLHDIRT

-207 YKVDGF
+207 YKIDGF
-213 EGVAS
+213 KEVAS

-237 LKNKTVDNF
+237 LKATVEDNF
-246 NELNNSA
+246 NNLNNA
-253 RNTERANARYD
+253 TKNTEKANARYE
-264 EKISRAEGQKKDNL
+264 EKISKTKGKEKTNL
-278 KAQKDSYNKGV
+278 KAQKKSYNEGV

-302 KAVQGLKEDMNTAKA
+302 EAVQNLKKDMNTAKA
-317 KATEPNATDADIQ
+317 KVTEPKATKADIQ

-343 QVFDDRVNSGEFKAA
+343 QVFDDRVNSGEFK
-358 TEADKTQ
+358 TNKRTQNSNSKKADK
-365 IAGKF
+365 
-370 DEASK
+370 ASK
-375 ARTEAAK
+375 AKTEAAK

-390 LRKNPDDVTA
+390 LRKNPDDVTV
-400 KNELKAAEDKYNQA
+400 KNELKAAEDKYNKA
-414 NNNYKLAA
+414 NDDYKLAK

-436 NTVRLTKEIFKH
+436 NAVRFTKEIFNH

>member
-27 AKYDSKV
+27 VKYDSKV

-45 ISGNKTEEAEDKKDD
+45 ISGNKTEEAEDKKDN

-168 VLAYTGAKAAG
+168 VFAYAGAKAAG

-188 VGSKGI
+188 AGSKGI
-194 KAVSKFGKDIYRD
+194 KAVSKYSKKMYNE
-207 YKVDGF
+207 YKLDGF
-213 EGVAS
+213 KGVAS
-218 GLKTKG
+218 K
-224 SSLGETVTTKARN
+224 LGEDATTLKDATVAKARN
-237 LKNKTVDNF
+237 IKNETVDNF
-246 NELNNSA
+246 NNLNNA
-253 RNTERANARYD
+253 TKNTEKANARYD
-264 EKISRAEGQKKDNL
+264 EKISKTKGKEKTNLEAQKK
-278 KAQKDSYNKGV
+278 SYNEGV

-295 DNYETVY
+295 NDYETVY
-302 KAVQGLKEDMNTAKA
+302 KTVQGLKEDMNAARAEASKPNASKA
-317 KATEPNATDADIQ
+317 KKQ
-330 AYKEAKAKYDGAK
+330 AYQEAKAKYDGAK
-343 QVFDDRVNSGEFKAA
+343 QVFDDRVNSGEFKAN
-358 TEADKTQ
+358 KRTQ
-365 IAGKF
+365 KSNSNKV
-370 DEASK
+370 EKAS
-375 ARTEAAK
+375 K
-382 ELETAKEN
+382 ELETAREN
-390 LRKNPDDVTA
+390 LRKNPDDATA
-400 KNELKAAEDKYNQA
+400 KKEYEE
-414 NNNYKLAA
+414 A
-422 SKKNASE
+422 SKKYELAKGKKIASE

-436 NTVRLTKEIFKH
+436 NTVRLTKEIFNH

>member
-45 ISGNKTEEAEDKKDD
+45 ISGNKTEEAENKKDD

-168 VLAYTGAKAAG
+168 VFAYAGAKAAG

-188 VGSKGI
+188 AGSKGF
-194 KAVSKFGKDIYRD
+194 KAINKYRKDMYQNIRIN
-207 YKVDGF
+207 GF
-213 EGVAS
+213 KGVAS
-218 GLKTKG
+218 K
-224 SSLGETVTTKARN
+224 LGEDATTLKDATVAKVRN
-237 LKNKTVDNF
+237 IKNETVDNF
-246 NELNNSA
+246 NNLNNA
-253 RNTERANARYD
+253 TRNTEKANARYD
-264 EKISRAEGQKKDNL
+264 EKISKTKGKEKTNL
-278 KAQKDSYNKGV
+278 KAQKKSYNEGA

-302 KAVQGLKEDMNTAKA
+302 EAVQNLKKDMNTAKA
-317 KATEPNATDADIQ
+317 KATEPKATKADIQ

-343 QVFDDRVNSGEFKAA
+343 QVFDDRVNSGEFKAN
-358 TEADKTQ
+358 KRTQ
-365 IAGKF
+365 KSNSNKV
-370 DEASK
+370 EKAS
-375 ARTEAAK
+375 K
-382 ELETAKEN
+382 ELETAREN
-390 LRKNPDDVTA
+390 LRKNPDDATA
-400 KNELKAAEDKYNQA
+400 KKEYEE
-414 NNNYKLAA
+414 A
-422 SKKNASE
+422 SKKYELAKGKKIASE

-436 NTVRLTKEIFKH
+436 NTVRFTKEIFNH

>member
-45 ISGNKTEEAEDKKDD
+45 ISGNKTEEAENKKDD

-168 VLAYTGAKAAG
+168 VFAYAGAKAAG

-188 VGSKGI
+188 AGSKGI
-194 KAVSKFGKDIYRD
+194 KAVSKYSKKMYNE
-207 YKVDGF
+207 YKLDGF
-213 EGVAS
+213 KGVAS
-218 GLKTKG
+218 K
-224 SSLGETVTTKARN
+224 LGEDATTLKDATVAKARN
-237 LKNKTVDNF
+237 IKNETVDNF
-246 NELNNSA
+246 NNLNNA
-253 RNTERANARYD
+253 TKNTEKANARYD
-264 EKISRAEGQKKDNL
+264 EKISKTKGKEKTNL
-278 KAQKDSYNKGV
+278 KAQKKSYNEGV

-295 DNYETVY
+295 NDYETVY
-302 KAVQGLKEDMNTAKA
+302 KTVQGLKEDMNAARAEASKPNASKA
-317 KATEPNATDADIQ
+317 KKQ
-330 AYKEAKAKYDGAK
+330 AYQEAKAKYDGAK
-343 QVFDDRVNSGEFKAA
+343 QVFDDRVNSGEFKAN
-358 TEADKTQ
+358 KRTQ
-365 IAGKF
+365 KSNSNKV
-370 DEASK
+370 EKAS
-375 ARTEAAK
+375 K
-382 ELETAKEN
+382 ELETAREN
-390 LRKNPDDVTA
+390 LRKNPDDATA
-400 KNELKAAEDKYNQA
+400 KKEYEE
-414 NNNYKLAA
+414 A
-422 SKKNASE
+422 SKKYELAKGKKIASE

-436 NTVRLTKEIFKH
+436 NTVRLTKEIFNH

>member
-45 ISGNKTEEAEDKKDD
+45 ISGNKTEEAENKKDE

-168 VLAYTGAKAAG
+168 VFAYAGAKAAG

-188 VGSKGI
+188 AGSKGI
-194 KAVSKFGKDIYRD
+194 KAVSKYSKKMYNE
-207 YKVDGF
+207 YKLDGF
-213 EGVAS
+213 KGVAS
-218 GLKTKG
+218 K
-224 SSLGETVTTKARN
+224 LGEDATTLKDATVAKARN
-237 LKNKTVDNF
+237 IKNETVDNF
-246 NELNNSA
+246 NNLNNA
-253 RNTERANARYD
+253 TKNTEKANARYD
-264 EKISRAEGQKKDNL
+264 EKISKTKGKEKTNLEAQKK
-278 KAQKDSYNKGV
+278 SYNEGV

-295 DNYETVY
+295 NDYETVY
-302 KAVQGLKEDMNTAKA
+302 KTVQGLKEDMNAARAEASKPNASKA
-317 KATEPNATDADIQ
+317 KKQ
-330 AYKEAKAKYDGAK
+330 AYQEAKAKYDGAK
-343 QVFDDRVNSGEFKAA
+343 QVFDDRVNSGEFKAN
-358 TEADKTQ
+358 KRTQ
-365 IAGKF
+365 KSNSNKV
-370 DEASK
+370 EKAS
-375 ARTEAAK
+375 K
-382 ELETAKEN
+382 ELETAREK
-390 LRKNPDDVTA
+390 LRKNPDDATA
-400 KNELKAAEDKYNQA
+400 KKEYDE
-414 NNNYKLAA
+414 A
-422 SKKNASE
+422 SKKYELAKGKKIASE

-436 NTVRLTKEIFKH
+436 NTVRFTKEIFNH

>member
-45 ISGNKTEEAEDKKDD
+45 ISGNKTEEAENKKDD

-168 VLAYTGAKAAG
+168 VFAYAGAKAAG

-188 VGSKGI
+188 AGSKGI
-194 KAVSKFGKDIYRD
+194 KAVSKYSKKMYNE
-207 YKVDGF
+207 YKLDGF
-213 EGVAS
+213 KGVAS
-218 GLKTKG
+218 K
-224 SSLGETVTTKARN
+224 LGEDATTLKDATVAKARN
-237 LKNKTVDNF
+237 IKNETVDNF
-246 NELNNSA
+246 NNLNNA
-253 RNTERANARYD
+253 TKNTEKANARYD
-264 EKISRAEGQKKDNL
+264 EKISKTKGKEKTNLEAQKK
-278 KAQKDSYNKGV
+278 SYNEGV

-295 DNYETVY
+295 NDYETVY
-302 KAVQGLKEDMNTAKA
+302 KTVQGLKEDMNAARAEASKPNASKA
-317 KATEPNATDADIQ
+317 KKQ
-330 AYKEAKAKYDGAK
+330 AYQEAKAKYDGAK
-343 QVFDDRVNSGEFKAA
+343 QVFDDRVNSGEFKAN
-358 TEADKTQ
+358 KRTQ
-365 IAGKF
+365 NSNSKKV
-370 DEASK
+370 EKAS
-375 ARTEAAK
+375 K
-382 ELETAKEN
+382 ELETAREK
-390 LRKNPDDVTA
+390 LRKNPDDATA
-400 KNELKAAEDKYNQA
+400 KKEYEE
-414 NNNYKLAA
+414 A
-422 SKKNASE
+422 SKKYELAKGKKIASE

-436 NTVRLTKEIFKH
+436 NTVRLTKEIFNH